1 MKRILSMVC
10 IFSLQFALTACGS
23 QSNGTDNADSTT
35 GSSVPQTD
43 KAQADSSVPSSEE
56 EGDEQAD
63 AEPESDIKVLV
74 AYFSATGT
82 TKTLAEYAADAMAAD
97 LYEIIPEEPYTDE
110 DLDYGNDR
118 SRSSLEMND
127 PDART
132 SISGSVENMEQY
144 DIVFI
149 GYPIWWGQAPRI
161 VSTFFERYDFSGKT
175 IVPLDR
181 PLFDKLNPAPVGAGF
196 FPRAGIIYMDFP
208 GLSRKIRQISSTY
221 RSLALII
228 AVGPRRSSRRMFP
241 PPYSIWTWPWTR
253 QRGLYLSKNGTRHS
267 NPRWA

>member
-110 DLDYGNDR
+110 DLDYGNDQ
-118 SRSSLEMND
+118 SRSSMEMND
-127 PDART
+127 PDARP
-132 SISGSVENMEQY
+132 SISGRVENMEQY
-144 DIVFI
+144 NIVFL
-149 GYPIWWGQAPRI
+149 GFPIWWGDSPRI
-161 VSTFFERYDFSGKT
+161 IASFMESYDFSGKT
-175 IVPLDR
+175 IVPFCTSGGSGIGSSAKNLHGLAASDVTWLDGER
-181 PLFDKLNPAPVGAGF
+181 LKSG
-196 FPRAGIIYMDFP
+196 
-208 GLSRKIRQISSTY
+208 
-221 RSLALII
+221 
-228 AVGPRRSSRRMFP
+228 SSRDD
-241 PPYSIWTWPWTR
+241 IVNWIG
-253 QRGLYLSKNGTRHS
+253 GLGLDV
-267 NPRWA
+267 AAE

>member
-1 MKRILSMVC
+1 MVC

-110 DLDYGNDR
+110 DLDYGNDQ
-118 SRSSLEMND
+118 SRSSMEMND
-127 PDART
+127 PDARP

-144 DIVFI
+144 NIVFL
-149 GYPIWWGQAPRI
+149 GFPIWWGDSPRI
-161 VSTFFERYDFSGKT
+161 IASFMESYDFSGKT
-175 IVPLDR
+175 IVPFCTSGGSGIGSSAKNLHSLTESDVAWLDGDC
-181 PLFDKLNPAPVGAGF
+181 LKSG
-196 FPRAGIIYMDFP
+196 
-208 GLSRKIRQISSTY
+208 
-221 RSLALII
+221 
-228 AVGPRRSSRRMFP
+228 SSRND
-241 PPYSIWTWPWTR
+241 IVNWIG
-253 QRGLYLSKNGTRHS
+253 GLGLDVTAK
-267 NPRWA
+267 

>member
-110 DLDYGNDR
+110 DLDYGNDQ
-118 SRSSLEMND
+118 SRSSMEMND
-127 PDART
+127 PDARP

-144 DIVFI
+144 NIVFL
-149 GYPIWWGQAPRI
+149 GFPIWWGDSPRI
-161 VSTFFERYDFSGKT
+161 IASFMESYDFSGKT
-175 IVPLDR
+175 IVPFCTSGGSGIGSSAKNLHGLAASDVTWLDGER
-181 PLFDKLNPAPVGAGF
+181 LKSGT
-196 FPRAGIIYMDFP
+196 
-208 GLSRKIRQISSTY
+208 SRDDIVKWSWVRC
-221 RSLALII
+221 
-228 AVGPRRSSRRMFP
+228 G
-241 PPYSIWTWPWTR
+241 
-253 QRGLYLSKNGTRHS
+253 G
-267 NPRWA
+267 